1 MRETYLS
8 SLGMAYLVLCDLG
21 VSAEQAYENIETFR
35 DYDEKLLA
43 RQQSIYTDEQ
53 KIVET
58 HRNMLAELE
67 HLFES
72 DERNQPVSS
81 GVNLQRGLENDTQ
94 KHRINVTR
102 DDHD

>member
-1 MRETYLS
+1 
-8 SLGMAYLVLCDLG
+8 
-21 VSAEQAYENIETFR
+21 
-35 DYDEKLLA
+35 
-43 RQQSIYTDEQ
+43 
-53 KIVET
+53 
-58 HRNMLAELE
+58 MLAELE